1 MEKFNSLY
9 IELERCYSTVDPTT
23 YFSLSEDQQA
33 SLCLR
38 EKEAL
43 SQHFQSD
50 QMNFEN
56 ILKHK
61 LNDFYRKINLN

>member
-1 MEKFNSLY
+1 MEKFNFL
-9 IELERCYSTVDPTT
+9 ELERCYSTVDPST
-23 YFSLSEDQQA
+23 YFSLSEDQQD

-50 QMNFEN
+50 QQT
-56 ILKHK
+56 
-61 LNDFYRKINLN
+61 